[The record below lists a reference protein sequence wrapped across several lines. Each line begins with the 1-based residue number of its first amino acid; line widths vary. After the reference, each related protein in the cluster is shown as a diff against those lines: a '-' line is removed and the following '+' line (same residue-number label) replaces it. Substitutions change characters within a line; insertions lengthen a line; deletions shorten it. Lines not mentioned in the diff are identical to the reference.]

1 MPTSASTAIISPISS
16 QGDASPSEE
25 IEIQSSEYWN
35 YIRSNPPKEGVF
47 KHFSSDGSGAVDS
60 VTSVQY
66 IQNVKDLLMRVSS
79 EYKAG
84 NATGAEELATIA
96 YTDNFE
102 HVEGELG
109 RRNATE
115 LSTQTEQM
123 LHVELIELIEDGADS
138 QSVDEKIAAI
148 NANLDKAI
156 VIVPEFPTALL
167 FIAAII
173 MIPIVINS
181 RLFHR
186 KA

>member
-1 MPTSASTAIISPISS
+1 
-16 QGDASPSEE
+16 
-25 IEIQSSEYWN
+25 
-35 YIRSNPPKEGVF
+35 
-47 KHFSSDGSGAVDS
+47 
-60 VTSVQY
+60 
-66 IQNVKDLLMRVSS
+66 
-79 EYKAG
+79 
-84 NATGAEELATIA
+84 
-96 YTDNFE
+96 
-102 HVEGELG
+102 
-109 RRNATE
+109 
-115 LSTQTEQM
+115 M